1 MKNPLKLWREH
12 RKEKQEKKNQSNL
25 FHTWAL
31 LEKIFQSGQLSF
43 DKNSNRLFMTHP
55 LAALLMANGPDGW
68 VHSVH
73 NISQYIYWHNSQQK
87 WENLFREEE
96 LAAVRHA
103 LAENPDLNRQDI
115 DRIKRARR
123 SEIALSDMEP
133 PKVEPFE
140 FFIMPDSIKTTV
152 EPMAVGNYDPNTGE
166 MEVATWEEVKSLLQK
181 NTD

>member
-1 MKNPLKLWREH
+1 M
-12 RKEKQEKKNQSNL
+12 
-25 FHTWAL
+25 
-31 LEKIFQSGQLSF
+31 
-43 DKNSNRLFMTHP
+43 
-55 LAALLMANGPDGW
+55 
-68 VHSVH
+68 
-73 NISQYIYWHNSQQK
+73 
-87 WENLFREEE
+87 
-96 LAAVRHA
+96 RHA
-103 LAENPDLNRQDI
+103 LAENKDLKREDI

-140 FFIMPDSIKTTV
+140 FFIIPDSIKTTV